1 MEAAQLLLTALY
13 FSCFYACLP
22 AHPPACLPV
31 CLSAC
36 LPAGKTTLC
45 KALAGRV
52 PRNHMVGDVRVLCSS
67 AADNFRAEVELTAAG
82 TAGSAAT
89 ACNISNMTGFV
100 PQFDQLHET
109 LTVSGAVL

>member
-1 MEAAQLLLTALY
+1 MYGRQCSLAVMCLLANIHKLHNCLL
-13 FSCFYACLP
+13 CLP
-22 AHPPACLPV
+22 AGT
-31 CLSAC
+31 
-36 LPAGKTTLC
+36 GKTTLC

-67 AADNFRAEVELTAAG
+67 AADNFKAEVELTAAG

-89 ACNISNMTGFV
+89 ACNISHMTGFV

-109 LTVSGAVL
+109 LTVGD